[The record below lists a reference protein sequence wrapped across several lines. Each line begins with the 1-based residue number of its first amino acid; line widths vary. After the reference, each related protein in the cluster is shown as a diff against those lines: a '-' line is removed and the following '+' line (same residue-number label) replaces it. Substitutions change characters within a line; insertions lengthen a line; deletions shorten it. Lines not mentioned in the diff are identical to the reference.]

1 VETSHN
7 TIPAQSMRIMDW
19 IKEYLKTGKAP
30 ENLVQK
36 SSPPTSAEE
45 R

>member
-1 VETSHN
+1 VETGHN
-7 TIPAQSMRIMDW
+7 TTPAQNMRIMDW

-30 ENLVQK
+30 EALIQGEK
-36 SSPPTSAEE
+36 QSADI